1 MKSPFL
7 VEAKTAMAQV
17 FAAHER
23 ACRLQPVRRVVWR
36 SRVGFMP
43 KRWPPPSG
51 SRRRRGPV
59 CCRSRGCPWRALP
72 RSRR

>member
-17 FAAHER
+17 FAAHGR
-23 ACRLQPVRRVVWR
+23 AADCKPVRRVVWR
-36 SRVGFMP
+36 SRGGFMP
-43 KRWPPPSG
+43 KRWLLPSG

-59 CCRSRGCPWRALP
+59 CCRSRGCPCRALP